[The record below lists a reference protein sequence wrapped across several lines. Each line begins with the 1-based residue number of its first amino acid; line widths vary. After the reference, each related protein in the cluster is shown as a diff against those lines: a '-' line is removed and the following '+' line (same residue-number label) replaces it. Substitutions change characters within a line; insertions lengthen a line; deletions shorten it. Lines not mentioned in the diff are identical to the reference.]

1 MTQGKNAKDQPVIRL
16 GLIIGAA
23 IIIGG
28 VLTPN
33 LSSYLLAPKPLTRLQ
48 TPTMREKWQFTA
60 GGAITGALALGE
72 DGSVYFAS
80 EDGSVYAVDSSGNLQ
95 WKFNTGPILAG
106 PTIGADGTIYVTD
119 SDQRA
124 LAINRTGTQQWAIE
138 AGRQAAVPAGVSSA
152 VDQDHLYTLWQGQVH
167 ALRLDGSLP
176 PDWTAG
182 VGMQTNGSVAIL
194 PNGSIVYPGAGRLE
208 EADSTGRTVWE
219 YPVMDPPLSV
229 DMLLRNG
236 GQPPLGNFWLDSGIA
251 VGPDGALYVC
261 GVDQPGNERR
271 ANSRLVALAPDGT
284 LKWEFHTGALSFN
297 RATPVIATDGTLYFG
312 SGNGMLYALSSDGLK
327 RWAVSTGSEIV
338 ATMLAEDGTVYVLN
352 RGDLIA
358 ISPEGKLLSQT
369 PISEILEKP
378 RVQVI
383 AYSIEQRKVL
393 TKLPF
398 DTSVATSPTL
408 AADGTIY
415 VGTHAGK
422 IMAFAGTHGG
432 LMNSPWPK
440 FQANVANSGRANV
453 NSEWH

>member
-1 MTQGKNAKDQPVIRL
+1 MTQGKSAKDEPVIRL
-16 GLIIGAA
+16 GLIIVAA

-28 VLTPN
+28 VITSN
-33 LSSYLLAPKPLTRLQ
+33 LSSYLLAPKPSTRLQ
-48 TPTMREKWQFTA
+48 TPTIREKWQFTA

-72 DGSVYFAS
+72 DGSLYFAS
-80 EDGSVYAVDSSGNLQ
+80 EDGFVYAVDSSGNLQ
-95 WKFNTGPILAG
+95 WKFNTGSILAG
-106 PTIGADGTIYVTD
+106 PTVGADGTIYVTD
-119 SDQRA
+119 SAGRTY
-124 LAINRTGTQQWAIE
+124 AINRTGTQQWVMD
-138 AGRQAAVPAGVSSA
+138 GRPVSLPVGVSSA
-152 VDQDHLYTLWQGQVH
+152 LDQDHLFTLWRGEVQ
-167 ALRLDGSLP
+167 ALRLDGSAS
-176 PDWTAG
+176 DWNANP
-182 VGMQTNGSVAIL
+182 MQTNGSVAIL
-194 PNGSIVYPGAGRLE
+194 PSGLIVYPGAGRLE
-208 EADSTGRTVWE
+208 AVDSRGTIVWQ

-229 DMLLRNG
+229 DMLHNG
-236 GQPPLGNFWLDSGIA
+236 GQVQAGTFWLDSGIA
-251 VGPDGALYVC
+251 VGADGALYVC

-284 LKWEFHTGALSFN
+284 LKWEFHTGTLSFN
-297 RATPVIATDGTLYFG
+297 RATPVIATDGTIYFG
-312 SGNGMLYALSSDGLK
+312 SGNGWLYALNSDGLK

-358 ISPEGKLLSQT
+358 ISQEGKMLSQT

-398 DTSVATSPTL
+398 DTSVGTSPTL

-422 IMAFAGTHGG
+422 IIAFAGTHGG

-440 FQANVANSGRANV
+440 FQANVANSGRSNV
-453 NSEWH
+453 NSEGH